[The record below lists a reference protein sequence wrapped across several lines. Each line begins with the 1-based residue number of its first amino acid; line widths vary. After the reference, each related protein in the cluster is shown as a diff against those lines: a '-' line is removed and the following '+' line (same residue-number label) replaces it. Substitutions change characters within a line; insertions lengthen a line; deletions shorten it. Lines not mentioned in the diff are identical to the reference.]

1 MQINKQDFY
10 DRAVRFYQQGDFL
23 PARELVEQILS
34 VSPDEIP
41 ALSLHSAVLFRL
53 NELHVAQEV
62 ANFVLMINPEDQLAR
77 QVVQAVDAMKHDLRR
92 NEYYQQYM
100 LKRSRFMNYP
110 SAVSIETTGRCNAAC
125 NFCPHPGL
133 ERNKGV
139 MSDEM
144 FEKIISDLEQI
155 PKDHPL
161 VITPGVVN
169 EPFMDKKFFPRLQMI
184 NERLPQARLTL
195 FSNMNVMPKDFETQ
209 IISIRNIDYI
219 NVSFN
224 AANAN
229 EYEAV
234 MKIKFDRTVKNLKTL
249 MSLNRQHK
257 IFKIPVI
264 LSRVSDLTEAD
275 HRYASEVRAIF
286 SEFKEGEDYLFKV
299 KNRTNWLNKLDI
311 PSTEVPVL
319 QPCSAWYELY
329 IHSDGHVP
337 HCCMDSDAS
346 FSIGH
351 IMKNSVLEIYNGP
364 QFKHLREKS
373 VSRGEAG
380 FPCNQCSLV

>member
-1 MQINKQDFY
+1 MQINIQDFY
-10 DRAVRFYQQGDFL
+10 DRSVAFYQQGHFV
-23 PARELVEQILS
+23 PARELLEHILT
-34 VSPDEIP
+34 VSPQEVT
-41 ALSLHSAVLFRL
+41 AMSLLSAVLFKL
-53 NELHVAQEV
+53 NDLPVAQEL
-62 ANFVLMINPEDQLAR
+62 ANFVLLINAQDQLAR
-77 QVVQAVDAMKHDLRR
+77 EVVQAVDAKRAEIR
-92 NEYYQQYM
+92 QTEYYQQYM
-100 LKRSRFMNYP
+100 LKRSRFMHYP

-133 ERNKGV
+133 ERNKSA

-155 PKDHPL
+155 PIERPL

-169 EPFMDKKFFPRLQMI
+169 EPFMDKKFFTRLRMI
-184 NERLPQARLTL
+184 NERLPQARLTM
-195 FSNMNVMPKDFETQ
+195 FSNMNVMPKDFAAQ
-209 IISIRNIDYI
+209 IITIRNIDYI

-224 AANAN
+224 AANAA

-234 MKIKFDRTVKNLKTL
+234 MKINFDRTVKNLKTL
-249 MSLNRQHK
+249 MTLNRQHQ

-275 HRYASEVRAIF
+275 HRYASEVRAVF
-286 SEFKEGEDYLFKV
+286 SEFQEGVDYLFKV

-319 QPCSAWYELY
+319 HPCSAWYELY
-329 IHSDGHVP
+329 IHSDGQVP

-373 VSRGEAG
+373 ASRGEAG